1 VNISALRVKVRCDLA
16 GRVNQWS
23 REHDC
28 NSSHIHEFL
37 NGRRGPPADMLL
49 AMGLEVAYV
58 ARRQ

>member
-1 VNISALRVKVRCDLA
+1 VKVRCDLA